1 MFENSKKR
9 LAASALTV
17 SLASISML
25 TPVVQAAKV
34 QLNEDSKIYM
44 TAGQAENDKNSVGI
58 YKAGEYFVY
67 KRFANA
73 VNISKSEKSAG
84 AWVDASKL
92 ESTNNSLVAKQ
103 DEDQISKVEDVVFKF
118 EVEGNK
124 VILNEDVEVYINS
137 NDAKNKVNQKGVYH
151 KGEYY
156 IYKTSGNAYN
166 IARFQGAPGGWIVQ
180 EEIIKK
186 VEVEEEVEV
195 EKYTLKNKVSGFRSA
210 SDAKNSTNPVT
221 QLAAGEYYIIK
232 EYNGMINVSK
242 KSDSAGS
249 WINPD
254 HTSPVKVERR
264 QEQTSP
270 APARQNTQ
278 TNTRTNTRNTN
289 ATKKVKK
296 ETKAAT
302 PAPAP
307 AKSSA
312 SSGSIVS
319 AASKFIGYRYVYG
332 GSSPAGFDCSGF
344 TSYVYRT
351 YGGVSLPRAS
361 RAQAGV
367 GTAVSL
373 NNLQAGDLLFYNTM
387 GNGISHVAIYD
398 GNGGII
404 HATNPRAGVVRNS
417 INSKYWASRFVTAR
431 RVK

>member
-17 SLASISML
+17 SLASISLL

-44 TAGQAENDKNSVGI
+44 TAGQAEKDKNSVGV

-67 KRFANA
+67 KRFGNA
-73 VNISKSEKSAG
+73 VNISKSEKSSG

-92 ESTNNSLVAKQ
+92 ESTSNSLVAKQ

-118 EVEGNK
+118 EVEGDK
-124 VILNEDVEVYINS
+124 VILNEDVEVYINAD
-137 NDAKNKVNQKGVYH
+137 DAKNKKNPKGVYR

-156 IYKTSGNAYN
+156 IYKTSGNTYN
-166 IARFQGAPGGWIVQ
+166 IARFQGAPGGWIAQ
-180 EEIIKK
+180 EEILKK
-186 VEVEEEVEV
+186 VEVEGEAEA

-221 QLAAGEYYIIK
+221 QVAAGEYYIFK

-242 KSDSAGS
+242 NPDTAGG

-264 QEQTSP
+264 QEQTSS
-270 APARQNTQ
+270 APASQNTQ
-278 TNTRTNTRNTN
+278 TNTRTKTQNTN
-289 ATKKVKK
+289 VTKEVKQ
-296 ETKAAT
+296 ET
-302 PAPAP
+302 PAPS
-307 AKSSA
+307 KSSA
-312 SSGSIVS
+312 SASSIVN
-319 AASKFIGYRYVYG
+319 AASSFIGYRYVYG
-332 GSSPAGFDCSGF
+332 GTTPAGFDCSGF
-344 TSYVYRT
+344 TSYVFRT
-351 YGGVSLPRAS
+351 YGGVSLPRVAS
-361 RAQAGV
+361 AQATVGV
-367 GTAVSL
+367 PVSL
-373 NNLQAGDLLFYNTM
+373 NNLQAGDLLFYNTS
-387 GNGISHVAIYD
+387 GRGISHVAIYD

-404 HATNPRAGVVRNS
+404 HAANPRRGVVRQSMNLQ
-417 INSKYWASRFVTAR
+417 YWTSRFVTAR